1 MGGSGD
7 VGQRLATVLSEIS
20 QRSIVLCGRDEQKA
34 EALAKKIGGRLEGRS
49 LDVSVEIAADQIPAE
64 SSVVNLTEATHP
76 AVARAVVRSG
86 GIFIES
92 AASPSYVNSIAETA
106 SLERSGLV
114 VINAGLMPGLSNVLA
129 DALGKNLSD
138 VAVVDIVIEMGMGRH
153 YGEAATRWMIKNL
166 GKPYEASDKDK
177 PQLALPGELQRS
189 VLFEEDQKTRLALGF
204 PFSAQRDVPSG
215 VESIRSFLAI
225 EPPWMTQ
232 LIAVVLKL
240 GLGGRLSKA
249 DKRVDWLLRRFPV
262 SGRARTRLFVEG
274 LDRTGNTI
282 ASIQVSSGD
291 QADIT
296 AEMLAETLLAA
307 EKTTI
312 RGLFE
317 TQHILEPD
325 QALGAVERSSPDTG
339 VFFSSDKAIDA
350 ILFGKGAL

>member
-1 MGGSGD
+1 MD
-7 VGQRLATVLSEIS
+7 R
-20 QRSIVLCGRDEQKA
+20 
-34 EALAKKIGGRLEGRS
+34 
-49 LDVSVEIAADQIPAE
+49 
-64 SSVVNLTEATHP
+64 
-76 AVARAVVRSG
+76 
-86 GIFIES
+86 
-92 AASPSYVNSIAETA
+92 
-106 SLERSGLV
+106 
-114 VINAGLMPGLSNVLA
+114 
-129 DALGKNLSD
+129 
-138 VAVVDIVIEMGMGRH
+138 IVIEMGMG
-153 YGEAATRWMIKNL
+153 GQADMAATRWMIKSL
-166 GKPYEASDKDK
+166 GKPYETSVKGK

-204 PFSAQRDVPSG
+204 PFSAQRDVPAPG
-215 VESIRSFLAI
+215 VESVRNFLAI

-249 DKRVDWLLRRFPV
+249 DKRVDSLLRRFPV

-274 LDRTGNTI
+274 LDRNGNTI

-307 EKTTI
+307 EKTTL
-312 RGLFE
+312 RGLVE

-350 ILFGKGAL
+350 ILFGKDAL